1 MHQNGGALKFDL
13 SKVIKHFL
21 KKKKKKKK
29 IESFMEEYCE
39 IRINDN
45 IPSIFSNRQ
54 SQAQWRNKGSLRP
67 EVHFGC

>member
-13 SKVIKHFL
+13 SKVIKHFFKT
-21 KKKKKKKK
+21 KKN
-29 IESFMEEYCE
+29 ESFMEEDCD

-45 IPSIFSNRQ
+45 MPSIFSNRQ
-54 SQAQWRNKGSLRP
+54 SQALWRNKGSLRP

>member
-13 SKVIKHFL
+13 SKVIKHFFET
-21 KKKKKKKK
+21 KKKKN
-29 IESFMEEYCE
+29 ESFMEEE
-39 IRINDN
+39 IRINDK